1 MTNDEH
7 LRLYQTGVRELCELV
22 IEVMDKE
29 RAVLLSP
36 VIRGTIKREAERVL
50 QKHRD
55 LAGYLRVDSPTN
67 IDEVILFRR
76 GERKDGEVC
85 PDCGHSLKDNQHG
98 PDQNDFDHTGKHL
111 GYCTYCRYCRQD
123 GEAGG

>member
-76 GERKDGEVC
+76 GERKDGE
-85 PDCGHSLKDNQHG
+85 
-98 PDQNDFDHTGKHL
+98 
-111 GYCTYCRYCRQD
+111 
-123 GEAGG
+123 AGG